1 MKLRSK
7 LALGFGSALMVC
19 LAASYLLTET
29 LSRSSAEFVRVAR
42 ERMPAYANLL
52 RIKDC
57 HERLGV
63 FVRQG
68 LSGADPL
75 WTTRR
80 LDTLKAEMNL
90 LYEGTGKLLD
100 AMASY
105 DPLDVSEMQKMMQE
119 LQTAGREA
127 LTQGQRAVGTV
138 RTDADEANR
147 VYGEHFRPA
156 QERASRLIEGLEG
169 QVARRLTLQA
179 ERLRGMAQARARFVG
194 TVVLLILLLLMVEA
208 LSLGRYVTRR
218 IERLREGADRLA
230 DGDLAARVK
239 MKGKDELAQLGAAF
253 DRMAELVEGHTRAL
267 ATNAKRLEKEV
278 ADRTRQL
285 AEKAEELESKNLAL
299 AQANEELL
307 SLDAM
312 KDEFVSVASHELRTP
327 LMAMQGALS
336 LLAEDVA
343 KQETGEAQEFIALC
357 QRNTNRLITLVEELL
372 DLGSLDS
379 GRIRMCPKQVRVAEV
394 VGDVLLSLKTLA
406 QERSLGLTADVP
418 ADLVAWADAD
428 RTAQILTNLI
438 SNGLKFTREGGIHVT
453 AREAGGFVE
462 VAVADTGV
470 GIPLEVQP
478 ILFDRFIQVHDPATR
493 NASGVGLGLAIAK
506 TLVERQGGAISVTSA
521 RGHGST
527 FRFTLP
533 QGPGEAPAE
542 APLVEAPVGQQV

>member
-7 LALGFGSALMVC
+7 LALGFGSAMIVC

-42 ERMPAYANLL
+42 ERMPTYANLL

-57 HERLGV
+57 HERLGGL
-63 FVRQG
+63 VRQG
-68 LSGADPL
+68 LSGADSL

-80 LDTLKAEMNL
+80 LDTLKAEMDL
-90 LYEGTGKLLD
+90 LYEGTGKLLE

-105 DPLDVSEMQKMMQE
+105 DPTDVSEMQKMMQE
-119 LQTAGREA
+119 LQTASHEA

-156 QERASRLIEGLEG
+156 QERSARILEGLEA
-169 QVARRLTLQA
+169 QVARRLTFQA
-179 ERLRGMAQARARFVG
+179 ERLRGMAQSRARLVG

-218 IERLREGADRLA
+218 IERLREGANRLA

-239 MKGKDELAQLGAAF
+239 MKGKDELVQLGEAF
-253 DRMAELVEGHTRAL
+253 DRMAEVIEGQTRTL
-267 ATNAKRLEKEV
+267 ATNSERLEKEV
-278 ADRTRQL
+278 AERTRQL
-285 AEKAEELESKNLAL
+285 AEKAAELESKNLAL
-299 AQANEELL
+299 ARANEELL

-336 LLAEDVA
+336 LLAEGEA
-343 KQETGEAQEFIALC
+343 KQETGETEEFIALC
-357 QRNTNRLITLVEELL
+357 YRNTNRLIALVEELL

-379 GRIRMCPKQVRVAEV
+379 GRVRMRPGTMRLAEV
-394 VGDVLLSLKTLA
+394 VADVVQSLRVMA
-406 QERSLGLTADVP
+406 QERALELTADVP

-428 RTAQILTNLI
+428 RTAQVLTNLV
-438 SNGLKFTREGGIHVT
+438 SNGLKFTREGGVRIT
-453 AREAGGFVE
+453 AREAEGFVE
-462 VAVADTGV
+462 IYVADTGV
-470 GIPLEVQP
+470 GIPAEVQP
-478 ILFDRFIQVHDPATR
+478 IIFDRFIQVRDPATR
-493 NASGVGLGLAIAK
+493 NAGGVGLGLAIAK
-506 TLVERQGGAISVTSA
+506 MLVERQGGEISVESTPD
-521 RGHGST
+521 RGST

-533 QGPGEAPAE
+533 RSPAERPREAAPAQE
-542 APLVEAPVGQQV
+542 PVAQLN

>member
-7 LALGFGSALMVC
+7 LALGFGSALIVC
-19 LAASYLLTET
+19 LATSYLLTET

-42 ERMPAYANLL
+42 EHMPTYANLL

-63 FVRQG
+63 LVQQG

-80 LDTLKAEMNL
+80 LDTLKAEMDL
-90 LYEGTGKLLD
+90 LYEGTGKVLD

-105 DPLDVSEMQKMMQE
+105 DPMDVGEMQRMAQD
-119 LQTAGREA
+119 LQAAGHEA

-147 VYGEHFRPA
+147 VYGEHFRPT
-156 QERASRLIEGLEG
+156 QERAARIIEGLEA
-169 QVARRLTLQA
+169 QVARRLTFQA
-179 ERLRGMAQARARFVG
+179 ERLRGMAQSRARFVG

-218 IERLREGADRLA
+218 IERLREGANRLA
-230 DGDLAARVK
+230 DGDLAVRVS
-239 MKGKDELAQLGAAF
+239 MEGKDELAQLGEAF
-253 DRMAELVEGHTRAL
+253 DRMAEVVEDQTRTL
-267 ATNAKRLEKEV
+267 ATNSERLEKEV

-285 AEKAEELESKNLAL
+285 AEKAAELESKNLAL
-299 AQANEELL
+299 ARANEELL

-336 LLAEDVA
+336 LLAEGEA
-343 KQETGEAQEFIALC
+343 KQETGETEEFIALC
-357 QRNTNRLITLVEELL
+357 HRNTNRLITLVEELL

-379 GRIRMCPKQVRVAEV
+379 GRVHMRPRTMRLAEV
-394 VGDVLLSLKTLA
+394 VADVVQSLRVMA
-406 QERSLGLTADVP
+406 QERALELTAAVP
-418 ADLVAWADAD
+418 ADLTAWADAD
-428 RTAQILTNLI
+428 RTAQVLTNLV
-438 SNGLKFTREGGIHVT
+438 SNGLKFTREGGVRIT
-453 AREAGGFVE
+453 AREAEGFVE
-462 VAVADTGV
+462 ICVADTGV
-470 GIPLEVQP
+470 GIPAEVQS
-478 ILFDRFIQVHDPATR
+478 IIFDRFIQVHDPATR

-506 TLVERQGGAISVTSA
+506 MLVERQGGKISVESTPD
-521 RGHGST
+521 RGST

-533 QGPGEAPAE
+533 RRPAE
-542 APLVEAPVGQQV
+542 RPREAEPAQEPVAHLN

>member
-7 LALGFGSALMVC
+7 LALGFGSALIVC

-42 ERMPAYANLL
+42 ERMPTYANLL

-57 HERLGV
+57 HERLGG

-80 LDTLKAEMNL
+80 LDTLKVEMDL

-100 AMASY
+100 AMTSY

-119 LQTAGREA
+119 LQTAGHEA

-138 RTDADEANR
+138 RTDAGEANR

-156 QERASRLIEGLEG
+156 QERAARILEGLEA
-169 QVARRLTLQA
+169 QVARRLTFQV
-179 ERLRGMAQARARFVG
+179 ERLRGMAQSRARFVG

-218 IERLREGADRLA
+218 IEQIRDTANHLA
-230 DGDLAARVK
+230 DGDLAARAK
-239 MKGKDELAQLGAAF
+239 MKGKDELAQLGEAF
-253 DRMAELVEGHTRAL
+253 NRMAEVVEGQTRTL
-267 ATNAKRLEKEV
+267 ATNAERLEKEV

-285 AEKAEELESKNLAL
+285 AEKAAELESKNLAMT
-299 AQANEELL
+299 QANEELL

-336 LLAEDVA
+336 LLAEGEA
-343 KQETGEAQEFIALC
+343 KQETGEREEFIALC
-357 QRNTNRLITLVEELL
+357 YRNTNRLIALVEELL
-372 DLGSLDS
+372 DLGGLDS
-379 GRIRMCPKQVRVAEV
+379 GRVRMRPGTMRLAEV
-394 VGDVLLSLKTLA
+394 VGDVVRSLRVMA
-406 QERSLGLTADVP
+406 QERALELTADVP

-428 RTAQILTNLI
+428 RTAQVLTNLV
-438 SNGLKFTREGGIHVT
+438 SNGLKFTREGGVRIT
-453 AREAGGFVE
+453 ACEAGAFVE
-462 VAVADTGV
+462 IAVADTGV
-470 GIPLEVQP
+470 GISIEVQP
-478 ILFDRFIQVHDPATR
+478 IIFDRFIQVHDPATR
-493 NASGVGLGLAIAK
+493 NAGGVGLGLAITK
-506 TLVERQGGAISVTSA
+506 MLVERQGGEISVESTPG
-521 RGHGST
+521 RGST

-533 QGPGEAPAE
+533 RRPAERPREEAPAQE
-542 APLVEAPVGQQV
+542 PVAHLN

>member
-7 LALGFGSALMVC
+7 LALGFGSALIVC

-42 ERMPAYANLL
+42 ESMPTYANLL

-57 HERLGV
+57 HERLGGL
-63 FVRQG
+63 VRQG

-75 WTTRR
+75 WTMRR
-80 LDTLKAEMNL
+80 LDTLKAEMDL

-100 AMASY
+100 AMNSY

-127 LTQGQRAVGTV
+127 LTRGQRAVGTV
-138 RTDADEANR
+138 RTDPDEANR

-156 QERASRLIEGLEG
+156 QERAARISEGLEA
-169 QVARRLTLQA
+169 QVARRLTFQA
-179 ERLRGMAQARARFVG
+179 EKLRGMAQSRARLVG

-218 IERLREGADRLA
+218 IERLREGANRLA
-230 DGDLAARVK
+230 DGDLAVRVS
-239 MKGKDELAQLGAAF
+239 MKGKDELAELGATF
-253 DRMAELVEGHTRAL
+253 DRMADVIQAQTRERIRYS
-267 ATNAKRLEKEV
+267 KSLEKEV
-278 ADRTRQL
+278 AKRTGEL
-285 AEKAEELESKNLAL
+285 AEKALELESKNQAL
-299 AQANEELL
+299 ARANEELL

-336 LLAEDVA
+336 LLAESVA
-343 KQETGEAQEFIALC
+343 KQETGEIEEFIALC
-357 QRNTNRLITLVEELL
+357 YRNTNRLIALVEELL
-372 DLGSLDS
+372 DLGGLDS
-379 GRIRMCPKQVRVAEV
+379 GRVRMRPRAMHLAEV
-394 VGDVLLSLKTLA
+394 VADVVRSLRVMA
-406 QERSLGLTADVP
+406 QERALELTADVP

-428 RTAQILTNLI
+428 RTAQVLTNLV
-438 SNGLKFTREGGIHVT
+438 SNGLKFTREGGVRIT
-453 AREAGGFVE
+453 AREAEGFVE
-462 VAVADTGV
+462 ICVADTGV
-470 GIPLEVQP
+470 GIPAEVQP

-493 NASGVGLGLAIAK
+493 NAGGVGLGLAIAK
-506 TLVERQGGAISVTSA
+506 MLVERQGGEISVESTPG
-521 RGHGST
+521 RGST

-533 QGPGEAPAE
+533 RRPAERPREAAPAE
-542 APLVEAPVGQQV
+542 EPVAHLN

>member
-7 LALGFGSALMVC
+7 LALGFGSALIVC

-42 ERMPAYANLL
+42 ESMPTYANLL

-57 HERLGV
+57 HERLGGL
-63 FVRQG
+63 VRQG

-75 WTTRR
+75 WTMRR
-80 LDTLKAEMNL
+80 LDTLKAEMDL

-100 AMASY
+100 AMNSY

-127 LTQGQRAVGTV
+127 LTRGQRAVGTV
-138 RTDADEANR
+138 RTDPDEANR

-156 QERASRLIEGLEG
+156 QERAARIIEGLEA
-169 QVARRLTLQA
+169 QVARRLTFQA
-179 ERLRGMAQARARFVG
+179 ERLRGMAQSRARLVG

-218 IERLREGADRLA
+218 IERLREGANRLA

-239 MKGKDELAQLGAAF
+239 MKGKDELAELGEAF
-253 DRMAELVEGHTRAL
+253 DRMAEVVEGQTRTL
-267 ATNAKRLEKEV
+267 ATNAERLEKEV

-285 AEKAEELESKNLAL
+285 AEKAAELESKNLAM
-299 AQANEELL
+299 ARANEELL

-336 LLAEDVA
+336 LLAEGEA
-343 KQETGEAQEFIALC
+343 KQETGEREEFIALC
-357 QRNTNRLITLVEELL
+357 YRNTNRLIALVEELL

-379 GRIRMCPKQVRVAEV
+379 GRVHMRPRTMRLAEV
-394 VGDVLLSLKTLA
+394 VGDVVQSLRVMA
-406 QERSLGLTADVP
+406 QERALELTADVP

-428 RTAQILTNLI
+428 RTAQVLTNLV
-438 SNGLKFTREGGIHVT
+438 SNGLKFTREGGVRIT
-453 AREAGGFVE
+453 AREVEGFVE
-462 VAVADTGV
+462 ICVADTGV
-470 GIPLEVQP
+470 GIPAEVQP

-493 NASGVGLGLAIAK
+493 NAGGVGLGLAIAK
-506 TLVERQGGAISVTSA
+506 MLVERQGGEISVESTPG
-521 RGHGST
+521 RGST

-533 QGPGEAPAE
+533 RRPAERPREAAPAE
-542 APLVEAPVGQQV
+542 EPVAHLN